1 MIINVLFRGFFYS
14 YYLGIDKLSQIE
26 KKILEGSSM
35 ENIREKWI
43 EWLGN
48 EEKFF
53 EEVSKILIFYYKIN
67 RKISIINK

>member
-1 MIINVLFRGFFYS
+1 MIINVLFKGFFYS

-48 EEKFF
+48 EQNFIKQVLQKNF
-53 EEVSKILIFYYKIN
+53 
-67 RKISIINK
+67 

>member
-48 EEKFF
+48 EQNFIKQVLQKNF
-53 EEVSKILIFYYKIN
+53 
-67 RKISIINK
+67 

>member
-1 MIINVLFRGFFYS
+1 MLTKVNKEIS
-14 YYLGIDKLSQIE
+14 K
-26 KKILEGSSM
+26 GSSI
-35 ENIREKWI
+35 EIVEQKWI

>member
-1 MIINVLFRGFFYS
+1 
-14 YYLGIDKLSQIE
+14 
-26 KKILEGSSM
+26 M

>member
-1 MIINVLFRGFFYS
+1 MIISVLFSGFFYS

-48 EEKFF
+48 EQNFIKQVLQKNF
-53 EEVSKILIFYYKIN
+53 
-67 RKISIINK
+67 

>member
-1 MIINVLFRGFFYS
+1 MIISVLFRGFFYS

-48 EEKFF
+48 EQNFIKQVLQKNF
-53 EEVSKILIFYYKIN
+53 
-67 RKISIINK
+67 